1 MSFKEIVGHDK
12 QIEHLQNAMR
22 NGRIAHSYL
31 FAGKDG
37 IGKELVALNLAKG
50 LNCLHGG
57 EDPCDECRSCL
68 KLGHLNHPDVLLVKP
83 QGQSMRINQIRDLQ
97 RELSHRPYEGKRR
110 VCILADSDR
119 MTQEAANALLKILEE
134 PPLHTVMILLAAN
147 PDLILPT
154 IASRCQRI
162 PFHPLSIEQLT
173 EVVGARLALKGNDAH
188 ILASLADGSP
198 GKAFQMDLGVI
209 LRTRREIIK
218 KVIDLPLYGGERILG
233 LAEELTTSSHDLAMV
248 LTMIHA
254 WYRDLLAYRE
264 TGTGA
269 QLINIDLSH
278 EIQKAA
284 SATTTP
290 SLIHRMEVVQ
300 EALWNLERNANRQIT
315 MEALLLDLAR
325 TRSLHGDVWS

>member
-1 MSFKEIVGHDK
+1 MSFKEIIGHDK

-22 NGRIAHSYL
+22 NGRIAHAYL
-31 FAGKDG
+31 FAGKEG

-50 LNCLHGG
+50 LNCLRGS
-57 EDPCDECRSCL
+57 EDPCDECRSCS
-68 KLGHLNHPDVLLVKP
+68 KVGHLNHPDVLLIKP
-83 QGQSMRINQIRDLQ
+83 RGPSIRIDQVRDLQ

-119 MTQEAANALLKILEE
+119 MTQEAANALLKTLEE

-162 PFHPLSIEQLT
+162 PFHPLSVEQLT
-173 EVVGARLALKGNDAH
+173 EVVRARLALEGNEAH

-198 GKAFQMDLGVI
+198 GKAFQMDPDVI
-209 LRTRREIIK
+209 LRTRGEIIK

-325 TRSLHGDVWS
+325 TKGLHGDVWS